1 MNAVATPTSSLEALA
16 DDLVASCRGIPQHAF
31 RFLVLL
37 REFDLR
43 RGYRQARGK
52 GRCADNSADWLNARC
67 RISGDT
73 VRDGLRVAYAL
84 LNLPAMESALESG
97 ELSFAQVQSLTE
109 VATHANE
116 QALLDCLQDMTDAQ
130 VAVYCGQLRHRLAA
144 RRDELSSKPSLA

>member
-1 MNAVATPTSSLEALA
+1 MNAVATPPSSLEALA

-43 RGYRQARGK
+43 RGYREARGK

-67 RISGDT
+67 RISGDI
-73 VRDGLRVAYAL
+73 VREGLRVAYAL
-84 LNLPAMESALESG
+84 LNLPAMESALEAG
-97 ELSFAQVQSLTE
+97 KLSFAQVQSLTE

-116 QALLDCLQDMTDAQ
+116 QALLDTVSGMTGAE
-130 VAVYCGQLRHRLAA
+130 VAVYCRQLRGRLAV
-144 RRDELSSKPSLA
+144 RHSESSESSE